1 MKVFVELEEI
11 NILCIFIL
19 INIEHLS
26 KFGEIQ
32 DNIEK
37 NSSFITLG
45 FNFEKES

>member
-19 INIEHLS
+19 TNIEHLP